1 VEIQTGVPHLCA
13 WEDHGADPP
22 RSYVKARMRQRG
34 DLRQP
39 AWLQQGQIVSDRSVP
54 SMME

>member
-1 VEIQTGVPHLCA
+1 MEIQTGVPHLCA

-54 SMME
+54 SVME